1 MSKVKGEEVR
11 LLVIGD
17 GYIKEKK
24 GIKLKESVIITEDGK
39 GYLRTPKMGTSLELF
54 LHAHLERGDED
65 ISLNDLYQRYFEFCQ
80 AYDLEILN
88 FDKFVRGLSRYVPIE
103 EVVEKDEEGKSV
115 VKLVAKGVS
124 LTNKTIMIENGADRY
139 FYIKKGLFKR
149 KQIPVYVVVEGVPKT
164 LSFSEVRGI
173 AIDGGGSLRVI
184 DDVGMGQLL
193 TETLLMGATIGTQ
206 KIFKDIKF
214 LVLIAVVFSMLAMIF
229 GIYDMI
235 YMNNLVKAV
244 HSLQGQVNSLVNAL
258 KGVIT

>member
-1 MSKVKGEEVR
+1 MSKVKGEEVK

-17 GYIKEKK
+17 GFVKEKK

-54 LHAHLERGDED
+54 LHAYLERGNGDV
-65 ISLNDLYQRYFEFCQ
+65 SLNELYQRYFEFCQ

-88 FDKFVRGLSRYVPIE
+88 FDKFVKGLSKFVEIE
-103 EVVEKDEEGKSV
+103 EVVEKDEKGNSV
-115 VKLVAKGVS
+115 VKLVAKGVA
-124 LTNKTIMIENGADRY
+124 LTNKTIQIENGVDRY
-139 FYIKKGLFKR
+139 LYVKSGLLRR
-149 KQIPVYVVVEGVPKT
+149 KTIPVYIVVEGVPKT
-164 LSFSEVRGI
+164 LSFSEVKGV
-173 AIDGGGSLRVI
+173 AIDASGSLRVI
-184 DDVGMGQLL
+184 DDTSMGQLV
-193 TETLLMGATIGTQ
+193 TELLLMGATIGTQ

-229 GIYDMI
+229 GIYDMV

-258 KGVIT
+258 KGVVT